1 MTIPEKVK
9 GELAMG
15 LKLVAFKSVSVE
27 FPLALMMGCVDEAMQ
42 QNHWS
47 IVSEVTKNDDGTLS
61 RYYYDTAQKNYVTA
75 TLNPA
80 TGACAIEKAE
90 ESDVLEK
97 LSFPE
102 LKVLAGL
109 IDKKSV
115 AFIRIYSEKELSSA
129 ATEEERNALNERNQ
143 KMIDEA
149 EVALRKR

>member
-1 MTIPEKVK
+1 MTIIESIK
-9 GELAMG
+9 GELLTG
-15 LKLVAFKSVSVE
+15 LKLIAYKNMTVQIPPMAV
-27 FPLALMMGCVDEAMQ
+27 LDDAMQ
-42 QNHWS
+42 ADGWS
-47 IVSEVTKNDDGTLS
+47 AVSDVTRSDDGTLH
-61 RYYYDTAQKNYVTA
+61 RYYYDTAQKNYVLA
-75 TLNPA
+75 MLNVE
-80 TGACAIEKAE
+80 TGVCDIVKAE

-115 AFIRIYSEKELSSA
+115 AFIRIYSEKELA
-129 ATEEERNALNERNQ
+129 AASGEELDALNERNQ